1 MPHQRKRHLDSLF
14 LKTAA
19 FSPLIGILGHRQV
32 GKTTFLEAKASKY
45 VTMDDPDELQKA
57 RVRPLTYLQEL
68 QKIQESG
75 LVAIDECQTAPMLF
89 SCFKEVVRK
98 SKRPGQFAL
107 SGSVRFTSRKLIK
120 ESLTGRIANLEL
132 LPLGLAENENEPLP
146 RSLFRLLGIKDVHLA
161 VEWSILSKPLFERR
175 RKKEQE
181 YLTLGGL
188 PGICFVRDSRMR
200 NDRLNDQ
207 FETILDR
214 DLRLVYETMLTYS
227 TILAYVRA
235 LSLQEGQALNFSAL
249 QKKTSI
255 SIPVQK
261 RLLAALEA
269 IFLIRLIPI
278 EGDRTGM
285 TVWFEDQAELNF
297 ASQNRADRSAS
308 FRSFIYRNLRL
319 QFFYTAG
326 VNFSFFQYRTKAGV
340 VVPFALR
347 CEEGVLGF
355 IPIFENE
362 PTRQERAAGLSFLSR
377 YQDSKVIYITQSN
390 FQSHCFSER
399 AIQVPSEWLLWE

>member
-1 MPHQRKRHLDSLF
+1 MPHQRKRHLDRLF

-32 GKTTFLEAKASKY
+32 GKTTFLESKASSY
-45 VTMDDPDELQKA
+45 VTMDDPDEAQKA
-57 RVRPLTYLQEL
+57 RVRPLKYLQEL
-68 QKIQESG
+68 KGPG
-75 LVAIDECQTAPMLF
+75 LVAIDECQTVTTLF
-89 SCFKEVVRK
+89 PCFKEIVRK

-132 LPLGLAENENEPLP
+132 LPLGLAEIENEPLP
-146 RSLFRLLGIKDVHLA
+146 KSLLRLLGLKDVHAAL
-161 VEWSILSKPLFERR
+161 EWSTLDKALFERR
-175 RKKEQE
+175 KKKEQD

-214 DLRLVYETMLTYS
+214 DLRLVYETTLTYL
-227 TILAYVRA
+227 TILDYVRA

-249 QKKTSI
+249 QKKTGI
-255 SIPVQK
+255 SIAVQK
-261 RLLAALEA
+261 RLLSAFEA

-278 EGDRTGM
+278 EGDRSGL
-285 TVWFEDQAELNF
+285 TVWFEDQAELRF
-297 ASQNRADRSAS
+297 ASQKRAEALAS
-308 FRSFIYRNLRL
+308 FRSFVYRNLRL

-326 VNFSFFQYRTKAGV
+326 VNFNFFQYRTKAGV

-355 IPIFENE
+355 LPVLESE
-362 PTRQERAAGLSFLSR
+362 PSRQDRAAALSFLSR
-377 YQDSKVIYITQSN
+377 YQNSKVIYITQGN
-390 FQSHCFSER
+390 RQSHCFSDR